1 MKNIKLFIALAV
13 IGLLTLNSCSKTKS
27 YQCECEYE
35 LPGYTVKESG
45 AISQHEDAAERECDN
60 NRDQYNN
67 VRSCKVI
74 EFE

>member
-1 MKNIKLFIALAV
+1 MKNLKLFIVLAAV
-13 IGLLTLNSCSKTKS
+13 VLLTFNSCSKTKS

-35 LPGYTVKESG
+35 LTGYTVKESG

-60 NRDQYNN
+60 NRAQYNN
-67 VRSCKVI
+67 VRSCSVI